1 MTINVKTL
9 SLTRPGTPVASPEKH
24 LWQYYG
30 GPAVAVMAL
39 MLLMVFFV
47 VSAVV
52 AVSVSELTDP
62 ARAAVHASRLG
73 RVQAYEAWLLPVA
86 VAAIALAKLGI
97 AITLWG
103 IARRLWI
110 RVETIKQTL
119 PALVGRA
126 GSL

>member
-1 MTINVKTL
+1 MAINVKPI
-9 SLTRPGTPVASPEKH
+9 SLTRPAAPVANPEKH
-24 LWQYYG
+24 LWQYYA
-30 GPAVAVMAL
+30 GPATAVVALMAL
-39 MLLMVFFV
+39 MVLFV
-47 VSAVV
+47 VSAAV

-62 ARAAVHASRLG
+62 ARAAVQASRLG

-103 IARRLWI
+103 ITRRLWI